1 MKLLATIITSVALAC
16 GTAAA
21 TASAFA
27 QETESVRQDSKTL
40 REILDRGVLRVG
52 VLGAFKPWAFR
63 AEDGSLQGIEVD
75 LAQRVADTLG
85 VDMELVE
92 VSSANRM
99 QFLEQRRID
108 LIIGGMYDDPER
120 RKLIGIVEPAY
131 WASGPTL
138 MAREGALASWEDVE
152 GKPVC
157 AKQGVVY
164 NQLIE
169 TRFGG
174 RLLAFG
180 GNTEGKEAL
189 RSGKCVAWFYDD
201 SSIAADLA
209 GDQWEGFEMPV
220 EALFVNPWGAAV
232 PLAEKD
238 AAFGKLLSGLIYGWH
253 EDGTLI
259 ELEQK
264 YGIQPTKWL
273 ADMHEKLAY
282 DRSYLTE

>member
-1 MKLLATIITSVALAC
+1 MKLLTTIITSVAVAC
-16 GTAAA
+16 GSLAA
-21 TASAFA
+21 TAPAFA
-27 QETESVRQDSKTL
+27 QETEAVQQGSETL
-40 REILDRGVLRVG
+40 REILDRSVLRVG

-85 VDMELVE
+85 VDLELVE

-99 QFLEQRRID
+99 QFLEQKRID
-108 LIIGGMYDDPER
+108 LIIGGMYDRPDR
-120 RKLIGIVEPAY
+120 RELVGIVEPGY

-138 MAREGALASWEDVE
+138 MAREGAIASWEDVK
-152 GKPVC
+152 GKPIC

-169 TRFGG
+169 TQFGG

-209 GDQWEGFEMPV
+209 SGQWEGFAMPV
-220 EALFVNPWGAAV
+220 DTLFVNPWGAGL

-238 AAFGKLLSGLIYGWH
+238 GAFGKMLSGLIYGWH

-259 ELEQK
+259 ELEKK